1 MDEGEAVD
9 LGWPENGLALTP
21 DDGEGHAA
29 EAGAGPWKA
38 WAGGKWVEVPGL
50 RVRRA

>member
-1 MDEGEAVD
+1 MGDLKWVD
-9 LGWPENGLALTP
+9 SGLALTP

-29 EAGAGPWKA
+29 EAGAGAWKA
-38 WAGGKWVEVPGL
+38 WDEDEGEWVEVRGL